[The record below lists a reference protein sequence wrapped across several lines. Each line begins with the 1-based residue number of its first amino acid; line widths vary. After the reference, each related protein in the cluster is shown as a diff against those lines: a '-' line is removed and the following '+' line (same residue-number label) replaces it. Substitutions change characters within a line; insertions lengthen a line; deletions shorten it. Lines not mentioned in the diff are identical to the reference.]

1 MGSGIRHGQKIIR
14 MMNRGE
20 NTENNT
26 VLAHM
31 IVKKVVVDL
40 SMLGV
45 LMEDIIVSKLESTHI
60 VTI

>member
-1 MGSGIRHGQKIIR
+1 MRHGQKIIR
-14 MMNRGE
+14 LMYRGE

-26 VLAHM
+26 VLANM
-31 IVKKVVVDL
+31 MVKKVVADL